1 MDPII
6 LADGPRLFACEANGG
21 QIKGEAMR
29 DTRQIASS
37 GSAWPCPR
45 LRLTAALILAALSGL
60 AGCAHRPPPIQPW
73 QREYLS
79 KRALRFDADPFEAR
93 FRQHMFGSREGA
105 DGGYGHPG
113 GGCGCN

>member
-1 MDPII
+1 
-6 LADGPRLFACEANGG
+6 
-21 QIKGEAMR
+21 MR
-29 DTRQIASS
+29 ETRQIAPS
-37 GSAWPCPR
+37 GPARPCPR
-45 LRLTAALILAALSGL
+45 LRLMFLSLLAVLSGV

-79 KRALRFDADPFEAR
+79 KRALRFDADPLEDR

>member
-1 MDPII
+1 
-6 LADGPRLFACEANGG
+6 
-21 QIKGEAMR
+21 MR
-29 DTRQIASS
+29 ETRQIAPSGPARPSRRSS
-37 GSAWPCPR
+37 ASTR
-45 LRLTAALILAALSGL
+45 LIALPITLSILAALSGL

-79 KRALRFDADPFEAR
+79 KRALRFDADPLEDR

-105 DGGYGHPG
+105 DGGYGQPG